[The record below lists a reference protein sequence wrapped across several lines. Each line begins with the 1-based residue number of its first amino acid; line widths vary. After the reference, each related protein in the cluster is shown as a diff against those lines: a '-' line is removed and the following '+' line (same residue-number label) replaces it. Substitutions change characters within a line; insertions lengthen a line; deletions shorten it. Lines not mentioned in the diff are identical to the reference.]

1 MSVEDLLYCVMLP
14 SAADTANV
22 LAVEVDGTIE
32 DFVAHMNRKAG
43 ELSCQN
49 THFTNTA
56 GMHSEDHY
64 STAYDLALIFQAALE
79 YDLFRTIIKTAA
91 YTVPATNLSAERYFY
106 NTNGLISNLWYS
118 GYVYDKCIGGK
129 TGNTDEAGRCLIA
142 AAEDGDTLL
151 ISVVLGSG
159 PMEQEGYEDLRQGQ
173 LVESKRLLEY
183 GFNNFE
189 RVTITK
195 GTEPVDKVAVTM
207 SRQADEVN
215 VKPQGSITRTLPKD
229 MDLDAIETKI
239 ALFSEEV
246 EAPVEEGQ
254 VLGVMTLSYEGE
266 VYGKL
271 DLVAVNSVERSEL
284 LYKKEQFISF
294 FQDTWVQIILA
305 VVLLLAAFIL
315 LRLLVF
321 RKKRR
326 YLSGTG
332 ARSRSNYRGIR
343 K

>member
-1 MSVEDLLYCVMLP
+1 M
-14 SAADTANV
+14 
-22 LAVEVDGTIE
+22 
-32 DFVAHMNRKAG
+32 
-43 ELSCQN
+43 
-49 THFTNTA
+49 
-56 GMHSEDHY
+56 
-64 STAYDLALIFQAALE
+64 E

-294 FQDTWVQIILA
+294 FQDTWVSSCCWPPL
-305 VVLLLAAFIL
+305 FC
-315 LRLLVF
+315 
-321 RKKRR
+321 
-326 YLSGTG
+326 
-332 ARSRSNYRGIR
+332 
-343 K
+343 